1 MQAVVSFCC
10 GLLFLGIAILGF
22 VLFLTQG
29 DALGALFFGLGFL
42 VGAAA
47 WFGAAAHARG
57 IKFGSLFE
65 AWRAV
70 WGRSEPGP
78 PG

>member
-1 MQAVVSFCC
+1 MQAAMSFFF

-22 VLFLTQG
+22 VLFLSEG
-29 DALGALFFGLGFL
+29 DALGALLFSLGFL
-42 VGAAA
+42 VGSAA

-57 IKFGSLFE
+57 INLGSLPD

-70 WGRSEPGP
+70 FSRDSEPRS
-78 PG
+78 